1 MRSTISSN
9 GYETPAVPDHPA
21 ADLGDPALCL
31 EELPPGRRFAARDGC
46 RFIRTNL
53 ICFGFCDLTTGQ
65 LCSARDIC
73 ARHGGAQVGHVKAC
87 KRLRQASQKKP
98 AIVTCDSN
106 DRRPS

>member
-1 MRSTISSN
+1 MRSTISSK
-9 GYETPAVPDHPA
+9 GYQGPAVPDHLT
-21 ADLGDPALCL
+21 ADQGDPALFL

-53 ICFGFCDLTTGQ
+53 ICFGFCDLATGQ

-73 ARHGGAQVGHVKAC
+73 TRHGGAQVGHAKGC
-87 KRLRQASQKKP
+87 KSLLHASQKKP
-98 AIVTCDSN
+98 AVATCDSN